1 MPLNKLSNFIK
12 NTEGRILY
20 VNPSDLDSTDS
31 ITNEGNSLA
40 QPFKTVQRALLESAR
55 FSYLRGNNN
64 DITEKTSIL
73 LFPGEHLIDN
83 RPGYAIYEDNQGVA
97 RVTPVDG
104 GVGTPAQ
111 TELSLELDSI
121 FDLTQ
126 ENNILYKFNSVRGGV
141 VVPRGTSII
150 GLDLRKTKLRPKYV
164 PNPTDPNVPNSAI
177 FRITGA
183 CYFWQFSFF
192 DGDDSGLVY
201 TNPRNF
207 NSQFS
212 SQPRFS
218 HHKLSCFE
226 YCDGVNIVN
235 KTSFGELTDLDM
247 YYSKVGNAYNSYR
260 EIENESKFPESTTSF
275 AKRSPEWEI
284 VGSFKADPI
293 NITNIFSGNGT
304 TASARVTVTSD
315 SPHGLNF
322 GTGIKI
328 RGISSSEYNVST
340 LVQDVLSET
349 QFTYL
354 LPSFPPNLNATPQLS
369 DATATVETDTV
380 SGASPYIFNIS
391 LRSVWGMNG
400 MHTDGSKASGFRSMV
415 VAQFT
420 AISLQKDDR
429 AFVKYNKTTRV
440 YDSVSYTP
448 VYGASL
454 PLGSSQTN
462 SEKVYHLDGDAI
474 YRPGWESSH
483 IKISNDSVVQ
493 LVSVFAIGFTYHF
506 DGNSGCDASITNSN
520 SNFGQVALKSD
531 GYKSEAFDKD
541 DHGFI
546 TSIVAPREINTSI
559 DDEIEWLALDVVK
572 TQSVANTERLYL
584 LGFVAESST
593 PISVTQ
599 GYRIGAKL
607 NDKLYIRFRG
617 INYSADT
624 YMTGKNDQL
633 STNSK
638 VYSVIGIVDNKF
650 NIGSHNL
657 KTGEKIIV
665 QSKIG
670 DLPENL
676 VEHTV
681 YFAITNEID
690 NTLSAQQIKIAASF
704 TYAFLNEPISTFGGN
719 PNSDITISSRVS
731 DKDAGDIGSPI
742 QWDSANTQWYI
753 NVDGSTN
760 QIYDAFFNIG
770 YDSEDDTKFS
780 ESTDLAFITRIADER
795 SLDEKIYK
803 LRVVIPKESINAKN
817 PEIGFIL
824 QNSSFTGVPNDRN
837 EYILPSL
844 KSTLSIDEI
853 KYRRNLKFISK
864 CTESSGTV
872 TVTTES
878 PHNVFQGNI
887 VIIRKVKDDNQSP
900 TGKFNDGYNGS
911 FVVTSVVNDMQ
922 FTYSTTDIVGIVH
935 DPGLFTNNTN
945 TRTEDELPTLEI
957 NDIKSNL
964 YIYRNDVIS
973 DYVKNE
979 RDGIYH
985 LYVLNAN
992 NAPTNTFTDY
1002 KFTQTPVDLY
1012 PQLDRDN
1019 IDANPKSAKTFA
1031 KRSPI
1036 GDITTNDLK
1045 KSITRETIDI
1055 FCKDFSKGLQIQGVT
1070 GTQQPTA
1077 TLTFVRNHGLG
1088 GIVDGALNIGTGTR
1102 NNGSFYNVKLFN
1114 DSGSSVWNGAT
1125 AKVVISSGSITSY
1138 EIMSKGSGYKN
1149 GDVLYFDVTDIGGNI
1164 NATLTLASSGI
1175 TTYIGDVV
1183 QITGNGIDD
1192 DGYYRIT
1199 SVDAN
1204 AISIAKHSTDP
1215 LISIGQYA
1223 FVVGQ
1228 SVKIQSHV
1236 YSEVE
1241 TVIDGETTVTV
1252 GLVSFTTYNSHG
1264 LNVGN
1269 KFRVI
1274 NSSNVKIGDF
1284 VIKDILSPIS
1294 FNVNIDVD
1302 STEGSALSS
1311 NNTSSNGYILK
1322 HGLSSNEGISDIRTE
1337 SYSSRTIPFYGGESF
1352 KLNNSLSA
1360 GDPGVLNIQCLTGIS
1375 TSKRLKLGDF
1385 VQVNDEIMRINSLPS
1400 DTSISVFRGYLG
1412 TRQSNHYQNS
1422 IVRKIEVI
1430 PVEFRRPSI
1439 LRASSHTFEYLG
1451 YGPGNYS
1458 TALPQVQIKTLSDR
1472 EDFLVQAQERS
1483 CGAALYT
1490 GMNSKGDTFNGNTK
1504 VSSAS
1509 GQTIS
1514 YDIPKPT
1521 ITGQDPSKLSVAFDE
1536 ITVRERILV
1545 EGGTSGFVLSQFDG
1559 PVTMTRQ
1566 LRVKKKATFNETV
1579 RITGDSNNASNENS
1593 GALVVK
1599 GGVGIGKDVYI
1610 RGRLELINE
1619 LKLYKGII
1627 PDVDLGAYIGSANTA
1642 FSEAHIGNIKIASN
1656 TISSR
1661 YGGIIIDALSG
1672 ITTIQD
1678 NLKVTG
1684 TTTLTGLLD
1693 ANGGAEIDNIRIG
1706 IAADNEIDTLS
1717 GNLTIDSF
1725 AGTIIID
1732 DQLTVAGI
1740 TTLTGLLDANGG
1752 AEIDNIRI
1760 GITDDNEID
1769 TSSGNLTIDSFGGT
1783 TTIDDELIVT
1793 DTLAVTGSTTLTG
1806 FLDANGGAEID
1817 NIQIGISG
1825 NNEID
1830 TSSGSL
1836 TIDSFVGT
1844 TTIDDK
1850 LIVTDTLG
1858 VTGATTLSS
1867 TLGVTGV
1874 TTVTGLLN
1882 ANGGIAV
1889 DTDRF
1894 TVADTTG
1901 NTSVAGTLSVT
1912 GATTLTGLLNANG
1925 GIAVD
1930 TDRFTVAD
1938 TTGNTIVAGTLSVAT
1953 GITVITGGI
1962 TASGQTVTA
1971 ATFTGNAATAT
1982 LAYNLD
1988 RSVISGNGLTGG
2000 GSLNGQDRTL
2010 DVGAGDGITVEGD
2023 SVKVNDTV
2031 VRTSLDQSIGGTK
2044 TFTSTINCTAISCTG
2059 DITAFAS
2066 DERLKENIKPLENA
2080 LDKVLAL
2087 SGFTYNFNQIGE
2099 SLGFDTTIT
2108 YVGVSAQQV
2117 QAVLPEAVK
2126 PAPANPNYN
2135 TVQYEKLV
2143 PLLIEAIKELKTELD
2158 ELKRGN

>member
-40 QPFKTVQRALLESAR
+40 QPFKTVQRALLEAAR

-104 GVGTPAQ
+104 GIGTPAQ
-111 TELSLELDSI
+111 TTLSLELDSV

-126 ENNILYKFNSVRGGV
+126 EDNILYKFNSVRGGV

-164 PNPTDPNVPNSAI
+164 PNPTDPNVPTAAI

-207 NSQFS
+207 SSEFS

-226 YCDGVNIVN
+226 YCDGVNVVN
-235 KTSFGELTDLDM
+235 RTSFGELTDLDM

-260 EIENESKFPESTTSF
+260 EIENASKFPESTTSF
-275 AKRSPEWEI
+275 AKRAPEWEI
-284 VGSFKADPI
+284 VGSFRADPI
-293 NITNIFSGNGT
+293 NITNVFSGNGT
-304 TASARVTVTSD
+304 TASGRITVTTS

-322 GTGIKI
+322 GTPIKI
-328 RGISSSEYNVST
+328 RGVSSSEYNVST
-340 LVQDVLSET
+340 IVQDVLSET

-354 LPSFPPNLNATPQLS
+354 LPTFPPNLNATPQLS
-369 DATATVETDTV
+369 GATATVETDTV
-380 SGASPYIFNIS
+380 GGASPYIFNIS

-400 MHTDGSKASGFRSMV
+400 MHADGARASGFRSMV

-429 AFVKYNKTTRV
+429 AFVKYNKSTRV
-440 YDSVSYTP
+440 YDSVSYVP
-448 VYGASL
+448 VYGAAL
-454 PLGSSQTN
+454 PLGASQTN
-462 SEKVYHLDGDAI
+462 SEKVYHLDQDAI
-474 YRPGWESSH
+474 YRPEWESSH
-483 IKISNDSVVQ
+483 IKISNDSFIQ
-493 LVSVFAIGFTYHF
+493 IVSVFAIGFTYHF

-520 SNFGQVALKSD
+520 SNFGQIALKAD
-531 GYKSEAFDKD
+531 GYKTEAFDKD
-541 DHGFI
+541 DHGFV
-546 TSIVAPREINTSI
+546 TSIVAPREIDTSI

-572 TQSVANTERLYL
+572 TRNVANNQRLYL
-584 LGFVAESST
+584 LGFVAESAT

-607 NDKLYIRFRG
+607 NDQLYIRFRG
-617 INYSADT
+617 IDYSADT
-624 YMTGKNDQL
+624 YMTGKNNQL
-633 STNSK
+633 SRNTK
-638 VYSVIGIVDNKF
+638 VYNVTGIVGTKF
-650 NIGSHNL
+650 TIGSHNL

-665 QSKIG
+665 QSKSG

-704 TYAFLNEPISTFGGN
+704 TYAFLNEAIESFGGN
-719 PNSDITISSRVS
+719 SNSDIIISSRVS
-731 DKDAGDIGSPI
+731 EKDAGDIGSPI
-742 QWDSANTQWYI
+742 QWDSVNSQWYI
-753 NVDGSTN
+753 NVGGSNN
-760 QIYDAFFNIG
+760 QIYNAFFSIG
-770 YDSEDDTKFS
+770 YDPEDDTKFS
-780 ESTDLAFITRIADER
+780 ESTDLAFVTRIADER
-795 SLDEKIYK
+795 SLDEKVYK
-803 LRVVIPKESINAKN
+803 LRVVIPKESNNAKN
-817 PEIGFIL
+817 PEIGFVL
-824 QNSSFTGVPNDRN
+824 QDSSFTGVPNDRN
-837 EYILPSL
+837 DYILPSL
-844 KSTLSIDEI
+844 KSTLSLDETQ
-853 KYRRNLKFISK
+853 YRRNLKFISK

-872 TVTTES
+872 TVTTEL
-878 PHNVFQGNI
+878 PHKVSQGNI
-887 VIIRKVKDDNQSP
+887 VIIRKVKDNNESP
-900 TGKFNDGYNGS
+900 TGEFNRGYNGS
-911 FVVTSVVNDMQ
+911 FVVASVINDMQ

-935 DPGLFTNNTN
+935 DPGLFANNTN

-964 YIYRNDVIS
+964 YVYRNDVIS
-973 DYVKNE
+973 EYIKNE

-985 LYVLNAN
+985 LYILNAN
-992 NAPTNTFTDY
+992 NAPTNTFTNY
-1002 KFTQTPVDLY
+1002 KFTQSPVDLY

-1031 KRSPI
+1031 KRAPI
-1036 GDITTNDLK
+1036 GDVATNDLK

-1055 FCKDFSKGLQIQGVT
+1055 FCKNFGKGLQIQSISSP
-1070 GTQQPTA
+1070 QQPTA
-1077 TLTFVRNHGLG
+1077 TLTFTGNHGLG
-1088 GIVDGALNIGTGTR
+1088 GIVDGALSVGTGTR
-1102 NNGSFYNVKLFN
+1102 NNGTWYNVKLFN
-1114 DSGSSVWNGAT
+1114 DSGSSVWKGAT
-1125 AKVVISSGSITSY
+1125 AKVVISGGAITSY

-1149 GDVLYFDVTDIGGNI
+1149 GDVLFFDVTDIGGNI

-1175 TTYIGDVV
+1175 TTYVGDVV
-1183 QITGNGIDD
+1183 QITGDGFSD

-1204 AISIAKHSTDP
+1204 AISIAKHPTDP
-1215 LISIGQYA
+1215 AISIGQYA

-1236 YSEVE
+1236 YSEVQ

-1252 GLVSFTTYNSHG
+1252 GLVSFTTYDSHG
-1264 LNVGN
+1264 LSVGN

-1274 NSSNVKIGDF
+1274 NSSNLKIGDF
-1284 VIKDILSPIS
+1284 VIKDVLSSTS
-1294 FNVNIDVD
+1294 FNVNIDV
-1302 STEGSALSS
+1302 SSVEGSAISV
-1311 NNTSSNGYILK
+1311 NNVSANGYILK
-1322 HGLSSNEGISDIRTE
+1322 HGLSSNEAISDIRTE
-1337 SYSSRTIPFYGGESF
+1337 SYSSRTVPFYGGESF

-1360 GDPGVLNIQCLTGIS
+1360 GDAGVLNIQCLTGIS

-1385 VQVNDEIMRINSLPS
+1385 VQVNDEIMRIRSLPS
-1400 DTSISVFRGYLG
+1400 DTSVLVFRGYLG
-1412 TRQSNHYQNS
+1412 TRQGNHSANS

-1458 TALPQVQIKTLSDR
+1458 TALPQVQIKTLSER

-1483 CGAALYT
+1483 CGAAIYT

-1504 VSSAS
+1504 VSAAS
-1509 GQTIS
+1509 GQTTS

-1579 RITGDSNNASNENS
+1579 RITGDTNNASNENS

-1610 RGRLELINE
+1610 RGKLELIND
-1619 LKLYKGII
+1619 LRLYKGTL
-1627 PDVDLGAYIGSANTA
+1627 PDVDLGAYIGSATTA
-1642 FSEAHIGNIKIASN
+1642 FSQAHIANIRIGATSLN
-1656 TISSR
+1656 TIDTRSGNLTIDSA
-1661 YGGIIIDALSG
+1661 GGT
-1672 ITTIQD
+1672 TTISD
-1678 NLKVTG
+1678 NLIVTG
-1684 TTTLTGLLD
+1684 NTTLTGLLD

-1706 IAADNEIDTLS
+1706 IAGDNEIDTS
-1717 GNLTIDSF
+1717 TGNLTIDS
-1725 AGTIIID
+1725 AGGTTTID
-1732 DQLTVAGI
+1732 DNLSVTGA

-1752 AEIDNIRI
+1752 ATIDNIRI
-1760 GITDDNEID
+1760 GIAGDNEID
-1769 TSSGNLTIDSFGGT
+1769 TSTGNLTIDSAGGT
-1783 TTIDDELIVT
+1783 TTIDDNLIVT
-1793 DTLAVTGSTTLTG
+1793 
-1806 FLDANGGAEID
+1806 
-1817 NIQIGISG
+1817 
-1825 NNEID
+1825 
-1830 TSSGSL
+1830 
-1836 TIDSFVGT
+1836 GT
-1844 TTIDDK
+1844 
-1850 LIVTDTLG
+1850 
-1858 VTGATTLSS
+1858 TTLSS
-1867 TLGVTGV
+1867 TLGV
-1874 TTVTGLLN
+1874 
-1882 ANGGIAV
+1882 
-1889 DTDRF
+1889 
-1894 TVADTTG
+1894 
-1901 NTSVAGTLSVT
+1901 S
-1912 GATTLTGLLNANG
+1912 GATVLSSTLT
-1925 GIAVD
+1925 V
-1930 TDRFTVAD
+1930 
-1938 TTGNTIVAGTLSVAT
+1938 SS
-1953 GITVITGGI
+1953 GITVSSGGI
-1962 TASGQTVTA
+1962 TATGQTVTA
-1971 ATFTGNAATAT
+1971 SQFTGNAATAT
-1982 LAYNLD
+1982 LAANLN
-1988 RSVISGNGLTGG
+1988 RTVTAGNGLTGG
-2000 GSLNGQDRTL
+2000 GSLNGQDITL
-2010 DVGAGDGITVEGD
+2010 NVGGGDGISVSGD
-2023 SVKVNDTV
+2023 SIAVDGSV
-2031 VRTSLDQSIGGTK
+2031 VRTSGNQSIGGTK
-2044 TFTSTINCTAISCTG
+2044 TFTSTIICNG
-2059 DITAFAS
+2059 DIIAFAS
-2066 DERLKENIKPLENA
+2066 DERLKTNIEPLENA

-2087 SGFTYNFNQIGE
+2087 SGFTYNFNEIGE

-2126 PAPANPNYN
+2126 PAPADPNYI

-2143 PLLIEAIKELKTELD
+2143 PLLIEAIKELKAEIN
-2158 ELKRGN
+2158 ELKGVK